1 MQFWHRQRAKRMTA
15 RVRAW
20 SNLKETKTLGFAG
33 YKVGMTHLIV
43 TNNNLN
49 SHTKNEEI
57 QMPVTV
63 IECPPMKIIGIRL
76 YIADENGYGTRVAG
90 QINIPDFGKDVSRV
104 LRLPRHKKAELKVD
118 GLLDVRVVAATQ
130 PRLINLKKTPE
141 ILELGLSGQ
150 TAEEKLAY
158 AKSILGKEIFAK
170 DVFSE
175 GQQVDTHSINT
186 GKGYQGPVK
195 RFGVDLRSH
204 KSQKGQRGPANVG
217 PWAGNRSWTVSHA
230 GQMGFH
236 QRLEHNKWLIKI
248 GTNPAEINPKGG
260 FLRYGLVTGNY
271 VLLKGSVGGPQKRLI
286 TMTHPIRGDRRVPKT
301 APTITFTSLASKQ

>member
-15 RVRAW
+15 RVRCWA
-20 SNLKETKTLGFAG
+20 NLKETKLLGFAG
-33 YKVGMTHLIV
+33 YKAGMTHLLILD
-43 TNNNLN
+43 NSL

-63 IECPPMKIIGIRL
+63 IECPPMKVIGIRL
-76 YIADENGYGTRVAG
+76 YKPDENGYGTRVAA
-90 QINIPDFGKDVSRV
+90 QINTADFGKDVARV
-104 LRLPRHKKAELKVD
+104 LRLPKKKKAESKVD
-118 GLLDVRVVAATQ
+118 ELCDVKIVVATQ
-130 PRLINLKKTPE
+130 PRLIGLKKTPE
-141 ILELGLSGQ
+141 ILELGVSGA
-150 TAEEKLAY
+150 TADDKLNF

-170 DVFSE
+170 DVFNE
-175 GQQVDTHSINT
+175 GQQVDTHSVNT

-236 QRLEHNKWLIKI
+236 QRMEHNKWIVKI

-260 FLRYGLVTGNY
+260 FLRYGLIRGNY
-271 VLLKGSVGGPQKRLI
+271 VLVKGSVGGPQNRLI
-286 TMTHPIRGDRRVPKT
+286 TMTHTIRNNRNVPKT